1 MPPTQTRSRS
11 ALLPL
16 CLAGG
21 FLVRLVPA
29 RLTFLNPDE
38 VLHYF
43 LSHQASLAAA
53 YQATLSTAHPPLL
66 ILFLHYWQLLGNSE
80 MALRIPSILAGTAFA
95 WVMYLWLKRVWD
107 TSTAL
112 TSLILLLFSPALISI
127 SSEVR
132 QYALLLLF
140 AGGSLYFLERAI
152 EENSVAMM
160 LFSALALYLALLTH
174 YSSLIFALT
183 LGIYALA
190 RLRTTKARAAVLA
203 AWVLGQTGA
212 LGICG
217 FLYKSHLGKLQH
229 GSLRQEIA
237 DTWLRASIYHPAQD
251 HAVVFLVSRTV
262 RLFRYLFSNGTIGVL
277 ALLVFLCGITFLML
291 DRGSQAS
298 DRKPADRKPTPR
310 QLALL
315 LTLPFFITAAAAVAG
330 FYPYGG
336 TRHDVLLA
344 TFAMSG
350 VALGLNRLVTGKDWQ
365 RLAIV
370 GVVLAICNLFPFPTP
385 PFIKPKNQNRELMSS
400 AINTLRRDAPAGSVI
415 LTDYEGG
422 LMLGYYLCSSR
433 VVEIE
438 ISQAFM
444 RSACGEYRVVASSP
458 DLWAYDAQTL
468 PAALRQVQEKAQQ
481 DKTNVESNTW
491 LFQAGWIDDK
501 QAQWIAELS
510 QFGCRN
516 PQLFGQNI
524 FLCRMAVQKSVL
536 K

>member
-1 MPPTQTRSRS
+1 M
-11 ALLPL
+11 
-16 CLAGG
+16 AGG

-43 LSHQASLAAA
+43 LSHQPSLAAT
-53 YQATLSTAHPPLL
+53 YRATLTTAHPPLL
-66 ILFLHYWQLLGNSE
+66 IFFLHYWQSLGSSE
-80 MALRIPSILAGTAFA
+80 LALRFPSMVAGTAFA
-95 WVMYLWLKRVWD
+95 WVMYLWLKRVSD
-107 TSTAL
+107 SSTAL
-112 TSLILLLFSPALISI
+112 TSLVLLLFSPALISI

-140 AGGSLYFLERAI
+140 AATSLYFLERAI
-152 EENSVAMM
+152 EENSAAVM
-160 LFSALALYLALLTH
+160 LLSALALYLALLTH

-190 RLRTTKARAAVLA
+190 RLCTTKTSAAVIA

-217 FLYKSHLGKLQH
+217 FLYLSHLDKLQH
-229 GSLRQEIA
+229 GALRQEIA
-237 DTWLRASIYHPAQD
+237 DTWLRTSIYHPAQD

-277 ALLVFLCGITFLML
+277 ALLVFLCGITILML
-291 DRGSQAS
+291 ESQSTVS
-298 DRKPADRKPTPR
+298 DRMPTHRKPTPR

-315 LTLPFFITAAAAVAG
+315 LTFPFFITAAAALAG

-344 TFAMSG
+344 SFAMSG
-350 VALGLNRLVTGKDWQ
+350 VALGLNRLVMGKEWQ
-365 RLAIV
+365 RVAIV
-370 GVVLAICNLFPFPTP
+370 GVVLAIGNLFPFPTP
-385 PFIKPKNQNRELMSS
+385 PFIKPKNQNRKLMSS
-400 AINTLRRDAPAGSVI
+400 AIGTLRRDAPAGSVI

-422 LMLGYYLCSSR
+422 LMLSYYLCSDRGFAR

-438 ISQAFM
+438 TSQAFLH
-444 RSACGEYRVVASSP
+444 SPCGQYRVVASSP
-458 DLWAYDAQTL
+458 DRWAFDAQTL
-468 PAALRQVQEKAQQ
+468 PAALREAHQEY
-481 DKTNVESNTW
+481 KTDPETNLW

-501 QAQWIAELS
+501 QSEWIAQLS
-510 QFGCRN
+510 QFGCRS

-524 FLCRMAVQKSVL
+524 FLCRMAIEK
-536 K
+536 